1 MRTTDVDH
9 KEAVQYAW
17 QLLKEKDLIYS
28 SKHAGWYAVSDETFY
43 PASAVHLVIE
53 PWSGRKH
60 MASIETGKEV
70 EWTEE
75 ENYHFRLS
83 AFREPL
89 LKWYEEN
96 PHWIKPVSR
105 HRQVTDWVKEG
116 LQDLSISRP
125 SSRLTWGV
133 AVPDDPEQTIYV
145 WLDALLN
152 YATAAGYPWSP
163 DEAAQGGWPADVHVI
178 GKDIVRFVCHSIIGR
193 QQF

>member
-1 MRTTDVDH
+1 MRTTDADH
-9 KEAVQYAW
+9 REAVQYAW
-17 QLLKEKDLIYS
+17 QLLKEKGLIYS
-28 SKHAGWYAVSDETFY
+28 SKHEGWYAVSDETFY

-89 LKWYEEN
+89 LEWYANN
-96 PHWIKPVSR
+96 PEWIQPFAR
-105 HRQVTDWVKEG
+105 HKQVVEWVTEG
-116 LQDLSISRP
+116 LQDLSVSRP
-125 SSRLTWGV
+125 SSRLTWGIP
-133 AVPDDPEQTIYV
+133 VPDDPSQTIYV

-152 YATAAGYPWSP
+152 YATAAGFPFSP
-163 DEAAQGGWPADVHVI
+163 ENASQGGWPADLHII
-178 GKDIVRFVCHSIIGR
+178 GKDIVRYFRLNANG
-193 QQF
+193 QQA

>member
-1 MRTTDVDH
+1 MRTTDADH
-9 KEAVQYAW
+9 SEAVQYAW

-28 SKHAGWYAVSDETFY
+28 SKHEGWYAVSDETFY
-43 PASAVHLVIE
+43 PASAVHLIIE

-75 ENYHFRLS
+75 QNYHFRLS

-89 LKWYEEN
+89 LKWYAEN
-96 PHWIKPVSR
+96 QDWIQPLAR
-105 HRQVTDWVKEG
+105 HKQVTEWVTDG
-116 LQDLSISRP
+116 LQDLSVSRP
-125 SSRLTWGV
+125 SSRLTWGIP
-133 AVPDDPEQTIYV
+133 VPDDPSQTIYV

-163 DEAAQGGWPADVHVI
+163 EKAMQGGWPADVHII
-178 GKDIVRFVCHSIIGR
+178 GKDIVR
-193 QQF
+193 